1 MSSAP
6 FVRGAS
12 LNKIVNIKRSHVMEK
27 VKTLIVEDEIIVAR
41 DLQRHLEKMGHTVTS
56 IVPSGE
62 QAIEKIENEIPGLVL
77 MDIVL
82 QERMDGIET
91 AEIIRSRFDI
101 PVVFLTANGDKAT
114 FERAKNVEPLGYI
127 VKPFK
132 GEELRR
138 VIEIALFRHK
148 AEQKREALA
157 REQRKGLNGLL
168 KKLIIK
174 HRHTES
180 VLKESEQ
187 KIHKFTHAVEQSSNA
202 VVITDVKGN
211 IEYVNPGFTQMTG
224 YTSEEAMGL
233 NPRILK
239 TDKTPPEEFNRLW
252 KTISSGSE
260 WSGEFCNK
268 KKNGELFWECA
279 SISPVKDKEGVITNY
294 IAVKEDVTEHRRI
307 EEALRLSKEQMQSIL
322 DNTTSVI
329 YLKNLQGKYIFI
341 NRQYQDLFHITKE
354 EIVGKTDYDIFPGE
368 MADAF
373 RANDQ
378 KVIKARAPLEMEEVA
393 LHDDGPHTYISIKFP
408 LFDSNGTL
416 YGVCGVSTDITDR
429 VKSKEALQEQKESL
443 EQKNIALGEVL
454 GQIEIEKR
462 QIEENVIANA
472 ENLLLP
478 TIQKLG
484 LAGESHK
491 YVQLLQKNLEELT
504 SSFGSRLTDKKT
516 RLTSREIEICNMIK
530 NGLASKEI
538 ARLLN
543 TSLLTVEKHRNNI
556 RSKLGVVNKGLSLF
570 SVLQEL

>member
-1 MSSAP
+1 
-6 FVRGAS
+6 
-12 LNKIVNIKRSHVMEK
+12 MEK
-27 VKTLIVEDEIIVAR
+27 VKTLIVEDEVIVAR
-41 DLQRHLEKMGHTVTS
+41 DLQRNLEKMGHKVAS
-56 IVPSGE
+56 MVPSGE
-62 QAIEKIENEIPGLVL
+62 QAIQEIEREVPDLVL

-82 QERMDGIET
+82 QEGMDGIEA

-101 PVVFLTANGDKAT
+101 PVIFLTAHRDMAT
-114 FERAKNVEPLGYI
+114 FERAKKAEPFGYI
-127 VKPFK
+127 TKPFQK
-132 GEELRR
+132 EDLRK
-138 VIEIALFRHK
+138 VIEIALLRHK
-148 AEQKREALA
+148 AEQEKEALVH
-157 REQRKGLNGLL
+157 EQRRGLNESL
-168 KKLIIK
+168 KKHIIK
-174 HRHTES
+174 HRRIES

-187 KIHKFTHAVEQSSNA
+187 KIRKLTHAVEQSSNA

-211 IEYVNPGFTQMTG
+211 IEYVNPRFTQLTG
-224 YTSEEAMGL
+224 YTSEEAIGL

-239 TDKTPPEEFNRLW
+239 TDKTPPEEFKRLW

-260 WSGEFCNK
+260 WNGEFCNK

-279 SISPVKDKEGVITNY
+279 SISPVKNREGVITNF
-294 IAVKEDVTEHRRI
+294 IAIKEDVTEHRRI

-329 YLKNLQGKYIFI
+329 YLKDLQGKYIFI
-341 NRQYQDLFHITKE
+341 NRQYQELFHITKE
-354 EIVGKTDYDIFPGE
+354 GIVGKTDYDIFPKE

-378 KVIKARAPLEMEEVA
+378 KVIKARAPLEIEEVA

-416 YGVCGVSTDITDR
+416 YGVCGISTDITDR
-429 VKSKEALQEQKESL
+429 VKSKEVLQEQKESL

-462 QIEENVIANA
+462 QMEGNIIANA

-491 YVQLLQKNLEELT
+491 YVQLLQNNLEELT
-504 SSFGSRLTDKKT
+504 SSFGSKLTDKKT
-516 RLTSREIEICNMIK
+516 RLTSREIEISNMIK
-530 NGLASKEI
+530 NGLSSKEI
-538 ARLLN
+538 ARLSK

>member
-1 MSSAP
+1 
-6 FVRGAS
+6 
-12 LNKIVNIKRSHVMEK
+12 MEK
-27 VKTLIVEDEIIVAR
+27 VKTLIVEDEVIVAR
-41 DLQRHLEKMGHTVTS
+41 DLQRNLEKMGHKVAS
-56 IVPSGE
+56 MVPSGE
-62 QAIEKIENEIPGLVL
+62 QAIQEIEREVPDLVL

-82 QERMDGIET
+82 QEGLDGIET

-101 PVVFLTANGDKAT
+101 PVIFLTAHRDKAT
-114 FERAKNVEPLGYI
+114 FERAIMAEPFGYI
-127 VKPFK
+127 TKPFQK
-132 GEELRR
+132 EDLRK
-138 VIEIALFRHK
+138 VIEIALLRHK
-148 AEQKREALA
+148 SEQEKEALVQ
-157 REQRKGLNGLL
+157 EQRRGLNESL
-168 KKLIIK
+168 KKHIIK
-174 HRHTES
+174 HRRIES
-180 VLKESEQ
+180 VLRESEQ
-187 KIHKFTHAVEQSSNA
+187 KIRKLTHAVEQSSNA
-202 VVITDVKGN
+202 VVITDAKGK
-211 IEYVNPGFTQMTG
+211 IEYVNPRFTQLTG
-224 YTSEEAMGL
+224 YTSQEVMGL

-252 KTISSGSE
+252 KTISSGSQ
-260 WSGEFCNK
+260 WKGEFCNK
-268 KKNGELFWECA
+268 KKNGEFFWESA
-279 SISPVKDKEGVITNY
+279 SISPVKNREGVITNY
-294 IAVKEDVTEHRRI
+294 IAIKEDVTEHRRI

-329 YLKNLQGKYIFI
+329 YLKDLQGKYIFI
-341 NRQYQDLFHITKE
+341 NRQYQELFHATKE
-354 EIVGKTDYDIFPGE
+354 GIVGKTDYDIFPKE
-368 MADAF
+368 MADVF
-373 RANDQ
+373 RINDQ

-416 YGVCGVSTDITDR
+416 YGVCGISTDITDR
-429 VKSKEALQEQKESL
+429 VKSKEVLQEQKESL

-491 YVQLLQKNLEELT
+491 YVQLLQNNLEELT

-530 NGLASKEI
+530 NGLSSKEI

-556 RSKLGVVNKGLSLF
+556 RSKLGVVNNGSSLF
-570 SVLQEL
+570 SVLKEL

>member
-1 MSSAP
+1 
-6 FVRGAS
+6 
-12 LNKIVNIKRSHVMEK
+12 MEK
-27 VKTLIVEDEIIVAR
+27 VKTLIVEDEVIVAR
-41 DLQRHLEKMGHTVTS
+41 DLQRNLEKMGHKVAS
-56 IVPSGE
+56 MVPSGE
-62 QAIEKIENEIPGLVL
+62 QAIQEIEREVPDLVL

-82 QERMDGIET
+82 QEGMDGIET

-101 PVVFLTANGDKAT
+101 PVIFLTAHRDKAT
-114 FERAKNVEPLGYI
+114 FERAIMAEPFGYI
-127 VKPFK
+127 TKPFQK
-132 GEELRR
+132 EDLRK
-138 VIEIALFRHK
+138 VIEIALLRHK
-148 AEQKREALA
+148 AEQEKEALVQ
-157 REQRKGLNGLL
+157 EQRRGLNESL
-168 KKLIIK
+168 KKHIIK
-174 HRHTES
+174 HRRIES
-180 VLKESEQ
+180 VLRESEQ
-187 KIHKFTHAVEQSSNA
+187 KIRKLTHAVEQSSNA

-211 IEYVNPGFTQMTG
+211 IEYVNPRFTQLTG

-260 WSGEFCNK
+260 WNGEFCNK

-279 SISPVKDKEGVITNY
+279 SISPVKNREGDITNF
-294 IAVKEDVTEHRRI
+294 IAIKEDVTEHRRI

-329 YLKNLQGKYIFI
+329 YLKDLQGKYIFI
-341 NRQYQDLFHITKE
+341 NRQYQELFHTTKE
-354 EIVGKTDYDIFPGE
+354 GIVGKTDYDIFPKE

-373 RANDQ
+373 LANDQ
-378 KVIKARAPLEMEEVA
+378 KVIKARAPLEIEEVA

-416 YGVCGVSTDITDR
+416 YGVCGISTDITDR
-429 VKSKEALQEQKESL
+429 VKSKEVLQEQKESL

-462 QIEENVIANA
+462 QMEGNIIANA

-491 YVQLLQKNLEELT
+491 YVQLLQNNLEELT
-504 SSFGSRLTDKKT
+504 SSFGSKLTDKKT
-516 RLTSREIEICNMIK
+516 RLTSREIEISTMIK
-530 NGLASKEI
+530 NGLSSKEI
-538 ARLLN
+538 ARLSK